1 MDFIK
6 ELLDEKTRELNI
18 VKDLII
24 NTIKAK
30 ALYKKGGWALVNK
43 ELGNNYCNPN
53 FGINPG
59 TLYNKLRELN
69 KNVSVSIQQNMG
81 ELVTMVNNELK
92 HNIVEYKVDR
102 LHHYIR
108 ITL

>member
-1 MDFIK
+1 MDFVK
-6 ELLDEKTRELNI
+6 ELLEEKTRELNI

-24 NTIKAK
+24 NTVKAK
-30 ALYKKGGWALVNK
+30 ALYKKGGWALVDK

-53 FGINPG
+53 FVMSVG

-69 KNVSVSIQQNMG
+69 KNVSVSIQQNMDDLAT
-81 ELVTMVNNELK
+81 LVNSELK
-92 HNIVEYKVDR
+92 CCVVEYEVDR

-108 ITL
+108 IRL